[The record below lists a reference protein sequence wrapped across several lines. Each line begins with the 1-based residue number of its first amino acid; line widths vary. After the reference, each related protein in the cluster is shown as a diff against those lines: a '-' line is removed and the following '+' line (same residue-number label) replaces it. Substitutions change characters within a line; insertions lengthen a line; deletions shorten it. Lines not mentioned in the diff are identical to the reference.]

1 LVTARK
7 IHDSRALMGGLA
19 MMIIGAILSIMMA
32 FYLLP
37 DIFGTGAL
45 VSRWWWEI
53 VLNLQ
58 ILCLAFM
65 WFCHHNRII
74 FSHGWWRMRAI
85 VHFVTGVISVSYP
98 VGIML
103 LAAYMDWFRE
113 APGEKEVYLL
123 MIAGAALW
131 AVGNFVVPII
141 VWLMARPSAGSD
153 NTSPLKFRPHVWLL
167 AFWPTLTALLIA
179 ISIWWQGSSA
189 LSIFVPILLYL
200 QGALPYFRKARH
212 ASPRD
217 SDI

>member
-1 LVTARK
+1 
-7 IHDSRALMGGLA
+7 MGGLA
-19 MMIIGAILSIMMA
+19 MMIIGAILSMMMA
-32 FYLLP
+32 FYLRS
-37 DIFGTGAL
+37 DIFGTGTL

-65 WFCHHNRII
+65 WFCHHNRIV
-74 FSHGWWRMRAI
+74 FSQGWWRLRAI

-113 APGEKEVYLL
+113 APSEQQVYLL
-123 MIAGAALW
+123 VLACVALW
-131 AVGNFVVPII
+131 AVGNFIVPIV
-141 VWLMARPSAGSD
+141 VWIMARPAPDSAEA
-153 NTSPLKFRPHVWLL
+153 SPLKFRPLVWLV
-167 AFWPTLTALLIA
+167 AFWPTLTALLVGIYV
-179 ISIWWQGSSA
+179 WWRGGST
-189 LSIFVPILLYL
+189 LTILLPILLYL

>member
-1 LVTARK
+1 MFGT

-37 DIFGTGAL
+37 DIFGEGAL

-65 WFCHHNRII
+65 WFSHHNRILYAQ
-74 FSHGWWRMRAI
+74 GWWRLRAI
-85 VHFVTGVISVSYP
+85 THFVTGVISVSYP

-103 LAAYMDWFRE
+103 IAAYNDWFRE
-113 APGEKEVYLL
+113 GPTPSQVYLL
-123 MIAGAALW
+123 VLGGIALW
-131 AVGNFVVPII
+131 AVGNFIVPIL
-141 VWLMARPSAGSD
+141 VWLMVRSNQKQGNAPAM
-153 NTSPLKFRPHVWLL
+153 KFRPVVWVQ
-167 AFWPTLTALLIA
+167 AFWPTLAALMVAALV
-179 ISIWWQGSSA
+179 WWRQESS
-189 LSIFVPILLYL
+189 LSTLVPVLLYL

>member
-1 LVTARK
+1 MAVK

-19 MMIIGAILSIMMA
+19 MMIIGAILSMMMA

-37 DIFGTGAL
+37 DVFGEEAL

-74 FSHGWWRMRAI
+74 FSRGWWRMRAI
-85 VHFVTGVISVSYP
+85 VHFITGVVSVSYP

-103 LAAYMDWFRE
+103 ISAYMDWFRE
-113 APGEKEVYLL
+113 APSERQVYLL
-123 MIAGAALW
+123 MLGGVALW

-141 VWLMARPSAGSD
+141 VWLMARPSARSD
-153 NTSPLKFRPHVWLL
+153 DASPLKFRPHIWLM
-167 AFWPTLTALLIA
+167 AFWPTLSALVIG
-179 ISIWWQGSSA
+179 IIVWWQQGGA
-189 LSIFVPILLYL
+189 VSILVPILLYL
-200 QGALPYFRKARH
+200 QGALPYFRKAQH